1 MLQKDLRQE
10 ARSRIA
16 LNTLL
21 VFAVASVMLVW
32 FALGN
37 GALTPAIQAAFLWIV
52 LVFSSGIGMGRAF
65 VQEAERET
73 VLFLRLYVPPGAVY
87 VGKLAFTLLLVWVVA
102 LVSTLVF
109 LVVLGVQVAH
119 PDLLALALLLGGMGL
134 AGSTTL
140 LSAIMARTSGGGAAL
155 LPVLLFPLLVPLLL
169 SGVRLT
175 RDALEGGRGWM
186 AADDPLMTLV
196 AYAVVVISASVLLF
210 DYVWED

>member
-1 MLQKDLRQE
+1 M
-10 ARSRIA
+10 
-16 LNTLL
+16 NTLL

-37 GALTPAIQAAFLWIV
+37 GSLTPATQAAFLWIV

-65 VQEAERET
+65 IQEAERET

-87 VGKLAFTLLLVWVVA
+87 FGKLLFTLLLVWVVA

-109 LVVLGVQVAH
+109 LVVLGVQVEH
-119 PDLLALALLLGGMGL
+119 PGLLALALLLGGMGL

-140 LSAIMARTSGGGAAL
+140 LSAIMARTRGGGAAL